1 MNVDNNIYEFPDAKG
16 IVVSGDIH
24 GDYEKL
30 VYKCCLQCQM
40 TDALIIVAG
49 DCGFGFNKS
58 GYYDAIY
65 QKVSSRLAKA
75 NNWIVFIRGNHD
87 NPAYFDGQQVNYK
100 RWKAVPDNSVLNGE
114 TDEEF
119 AEKFRYIK
127 NVVARIL
134 QEEII
139 TQETADKVCEY
150 EEAEKRDDEYLARVK
165 ERREKSKIG

>member
-1 MNVDNNIYEFPDAKG
+1 MGKYVYASWGGDAFTVD
-16 IVVSGDIH
+16 
-24 GDYEKL
+24 EKRNF
-30 VYKCCLQCQM
+30 YKWNDLCIFTEDL
-40 TDALIIVAG
+40 L
-49 DCGFGFNKS
+49 
-58 GYYDAIY
+58 
-65 QKVSSRLAKA
+65 LASY
-75 NNWIVFIRGNHD
+75 RD
-87 NPAYFDGQQVNYK
+87 LPAYFIHGKDVRCSNFEGSDIIDYK
-100 RWKAVPDNSVLNGE
+100 LIAHKLAVLNGE

-139 TQETADKVCEY
+139 TQKTADKVCEY

>member
-1 MNVDNNIYEFPDAKG
+1 MLIA
-16 IVVSGDIH
+16 H
-24 GDYEKL
+24 KL
-30 VYKCCLQCQM
+30 
-40 TDALIIVAG
+40 A
-49 DCGFGFNKS
+49 
-58 GYYDAIY
+58 
-65 QKVSSRLAKA
+65 
-75 NNWIVFIRGNHD
+75 
-87 NPAYFDGQQVNYK
+87 
-100 RWKAVPDNSVLNGE
+100 VLNGE

-150 EEAEKRDDEYLARVK
+150 EEAEKRNDEYLARVK